1 MKNGISALMD
11 GELDAKDAAS
21 IIKGLRQSEDMRDEW
36 ATYHLIGDALR
47 QSVTIPDITQRVSA
61 RLAAEPTVLAPWRRP
76 PMHKVKTYAS
86 VAASLAVVAAVGWMG
101 LQTIDRPAQENL
113 AVAKPVSAT
122 AIQAP
127 AVTAALAPA
136 QMNGYL
142 LAHQEF
148 SPSTA
153 IQGVAPYV
161 RTVAVRTVAD
171 TQGRAAR

>member
-11 GELDAKDAAS
+11 GELDAEDAAS
-21 IIKGLRQSEDMRDEW
+21 IIKGLRQSEDMRDAW
-36 ATYHLIGDALR
+36 TDYHLIGDALR

-76 PMHKVKTYAS
+76 PMHKVKAYALGA
-86 VAASLAVVAAVGWMG
+86 AASLAAVAVVGWMG

-113 AVAKPVSAT
+113 AAAKPVPAT

-161 RTVAVRTVAD
+161 RTVAD